1 MLYIQK
7 DLTSIV
13 IPSRNEKYLQKTI
26 QDLLTNARGSIEIL
40 AVLDGYWP
48 EVGEIVLDARVHY
61 LHIPVAQG
69 MRNAINKAVA
79 VARGEYILKTDA
91 HCMFDVGYDTTL
103 RHDIGADW
111 VIVPRRF
118 RLDVDK
124 WEIIKDGRP
133 PIDYMTLGPDLK
145 GYEDRAKNELSAKK
159 ELGGIDDLMTSQGSC
174 WFMKR
179 EYYDYLEL
187 LDEKTYGPFY
197 KEMQE
202 IGLKCWLSG
211 GRMVVNKNTWYAH
224 WHKPKSVGRG
234 YKLDKTADE
243 IANKAMLGW
252 KTDMKFWHKTK
263 YPLPWLFEKFNI
275 KFDYELKI

>member
-26 QDLLTNARGSIEIL
+26 QGLLTNARGNIEVL

-48 EVGEIVLDARVHY
+48 ESNELVLDARVHY
-61 LHIPVAQG
+61 LHIPTPKG
-69 MRNAINKAVA
+69 MRNAINLAVSM
-79 VARGEYILKTDA
+79 ARGEYILKTDA
-91 HCMFDVGYDTTL
+91 HCMFAPGFDSTL
-103 RHDIGADW
+103 KMPIMDDW
-111 VIVPRRF
+111 VVVPRRY
-118 RLDVDK
+118 RLDPDK
-124 WEIIKDGRP
+124 WEIINDGRP
-133 PIDYMTLGPDLK
+133 PIDHMYLGPDLK
-145 GYEDRAKNELSAKK
+145 GYEWREKNYEGYDDSN
-159 ELGGIDDLMTSQGSC
+159 EIEDLMTSQGSC

-179 EYYDYLEL
+179 EYYEFLEL

-234 YKLDKTADE
+234 YKLDHTADE

-263 YPLPWLFEKFNI
+263 YPLPWLFEKFGI
-275 KFDYELKI
+275 KFDYKLSI